1 MKKAFVA
8 GLVLVLVL
16 CVIGCGSAPAAS
28 KADAVGDPN
37 MPPWINEQAPEDVL
51 WGIGVSSNT
60 SMSLRMTMADADA
73 RADIARQLQ
82 TLAQGMVTNY
92 QREAGGID
100 NTAALGFQES
110 ITRQLA
116 QANLQGAVRDVSW
129 TTPDNKT
136 LWMRVKMAKADA
148 AKSVAGEVDKVVE
161 NEASRYAEFKAMD
174 ALKMMDTELDKYTS
188 DPKPVIK

>member
-1 MKKAFVA
+1 MKK
-8 GLVLVLVL
+8 GLVVCFVLVLAL
-16 CVIGCGSAPAAS
+16 LAAGCGSTPAS
-28 KADAVGDPN
+28 PQAVGDPN

-51 WGIGVSSNT
+51 WGIGVSSNA
-60 SMSLRMTMADADA
+60 SMSLRLTMADADA

-116 QANLQGAVRDVSW
+116 QATLTGATKDVSW

-136 LWMRVKMAKADA
+136 LWVRVKMSKADA
-148 AKSVAGEVDKVVE
+148 AKSVADEVGKAVE
-161 NEASRYAEFKAMD
+161 SEASRYAEFKAMD
-174 ALKMMDTELDKYTS
+174 ALKMMDAELDKYS
-188 DPKPVIK
+188 SKPEPVIK

>member
-1 MKKAFVA
+1 MKKILIP
-8 GLVLVLVL
+8 GLVLVLAL
-16 CVIGCGSAPAAS
+16 LTAGCRSSPAAS
-28 KADAVGDPN
+28 RPVSDPN
-37 MPPWINEQAPEDVL
+37 MPPWINEQAPEDLL

-60 SMSLRMTMADADA
+60 SISLRMTVADADG

-92 QREAGGID
+92 QREAGGIN

-110 ITRQLA
+110 VTRQLT
-116 QANLQGAVRDVSW
+116 QANLRGAVRDVSW

-136 LWMRVKMAKADA
+136 LWVRVKISKEDA
-148 AKSVAGEVDKVVE
+148 AKSVADEVDKLVE

-174 ALKMMDTELDKYTS
+174 ALRMMDTELDKYNS
-188 DPKPVIK
+188 KPDPVIK

>member
-1 MKKAFVA
+1 MKK
-8 GLVLVLVL
+8 GLVVCFVLVFAL
-16 CVIGCGSAPAAS
+16 LAAGCGSTPAAPM
-28 KADAVGDPN
+28 VGDPN

-51 WGIGVSSNT
+51 WGVGVSSNT
-60 SMSLRMTMADADA
+60 AMSLRLTMADADA

-92 QREAGGID
+92 QREAGGIN

-116 QANLQGAVRDVSW
+116 QATLTGAVREQSW

-136 LWMRVKMAKADA
+136 LWVRVKMAKADA
-148 AKSVAGEVDKVVE
+148 AKSVAAEVDKLVE
-161 NEASRYAEFKAMD
+161 SEASRYAEFKAMD
-174 ALKMMDTELDKYTS
+174 ALKMMDAELDKYS
-188 DPKPVIK
+188 SKPEPVIK

>member
-1 MKKAFVA
+1 MKRVLVSILALL
-8 GLVLVLVL
+8 LVLAAA
-16 CVIGCGSAPAAS
+16 GCGSAPAA
-28 KADAVGDPN
+28 APQAVGDPN
-37 MPPWINEQAPEDVL
+37 MPPWMNEQAPEDVL

-60 SMSLRMTMADADA
+60 SMSLRLTMADADG

-82 TLAQGMVTNY
+82 TMAQSMVTNY
-92 QREAGGID
+92 QREAGGIN

-116 QANLQGAVRDVSW
+116 QATLTGATRDVSW

-136 LWMRVKMAKADA
+136 LWVRVKMSKADA
-148 AKSVAGEVDKVVE
+148 AKSVAAEVDKVVE

-174 ALKMMDTELDKYTS
+174 ALKMMDAELDKYDS
-188 DPKPVIK
+188 KPEPVIK